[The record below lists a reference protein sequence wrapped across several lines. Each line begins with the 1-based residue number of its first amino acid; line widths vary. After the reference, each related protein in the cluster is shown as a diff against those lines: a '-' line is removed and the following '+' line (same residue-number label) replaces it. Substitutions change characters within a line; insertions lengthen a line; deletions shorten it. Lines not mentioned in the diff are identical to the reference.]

1 MLTSEHSRLSLD
13 GLTGV
18 CVIFVHGE
26 QFSKGWGMNR
36 IVVIADDFTG
46 AGDSGVHF
54 ARAGVKTAFLLNPE
68 AIAQVFTEHDAAV
81 VSTESRFMQPEEA
94 AKIVYD
100 FTLRCRHAGGEFFY
114 KKVDSALRGNL
125 GAETAAALRAL
136 QYPAA
141 LICTAMPKA
150 GRTCVDGML
159 LLNGQ
164 PLHTTALG
172 QDPFTPVRTSSVAEC
187 IAQQTDLRVGFI
199 GLGQI
204 AAGPESLR
212 RRVRELL
219 DEGCAVLV
227 ADAVTD
233 EDLVALSDL
242 LHWAHDP
249 ATALP
254 PILPVGS
261 GGLAKALAGPARS
274 KAVCP
279 QGRLLAVVGSLN
291 GMALEQADF
300 ACGQKAYFPLTM
312 DTEAGLADPE
322 RECGRLVRA
331 AELAGEGNILLC
343 GQNLPDASSINKET
357 ATKVADLYGRAV
369 HALCRSTPFTAVFAT
384 GGSTAVAAAQALGLE
399 TVMLEDELLPGVVLS
414 SCASPDTGVCWF
426 ISKAGSFGDRETLV
440 AVADASLH

>member
-1 MLTSEHSRLSLD
+1 
-13 GLTGV
+13 
-18 CVIFVHGE
+18 
-26 QFSKGWGMNR
+26 MNR

-54 ARAGVKTAFLLNPE
+54 ARTGIKTAFLLNPE
-68 AIAQVFTEHDAAV
+68 TIAQVFTEHDAVV

-94 AKIVYD
+94 AKTVYD
-100 FTLRCRHAGGEFFY
+100 LTLRCRHAGGEFFY

-125 GAETAAALRAL
+125 GAETASALRAL

-150 GRTCVDGML
+150 GRTCIDGML

-199 GLGQI
+199 GLDQI
-204 AAGPESLR
+204 AAGPEGLR

-219 DEGCAVLV
+219 DQGCAALV
-227 ADAVTD
+227 ADAATD
-233 EDLVALSDL
+233 EDLVALSEL
-242 LHWAHDP
+242 LYWAHDP
-249 ATALP
+249 ATDLP

-261 GGLAKALAGPARS
+261 GGLAKALAGPAPS
-274 KAVCP
+274 KTICSR
-279 QGRLLAVVGSLN
+279 GRLLAVIGSLN
-291 GMALEQADF
+291 GTALEQADF
-300 ACGQKAYFPLTM
+300 ACSQKAYFPLAI
-312 DTEAGLADPE
+312 DIEAGLADPD

-331 AELAGEGNILLC
+331 AELAGEGNILLS
-343 GQNLPDASSINKET
+343 GRNLPDGSAISKEN
-357 ATKVADLYGRAV
+357 AIKVADLYGRAV
-369 HALCRSTPFTAVFAT
+369 HALCRNLPFEAVFAT
-384 GGSTAVAAAQALGLE
+384 GGSTAVATAQALGLE

-426 ISKAGSFGDRETLV
+426 ISKAGSFGDRDTLV
-440 AVADASLH
+440 AVAASNR